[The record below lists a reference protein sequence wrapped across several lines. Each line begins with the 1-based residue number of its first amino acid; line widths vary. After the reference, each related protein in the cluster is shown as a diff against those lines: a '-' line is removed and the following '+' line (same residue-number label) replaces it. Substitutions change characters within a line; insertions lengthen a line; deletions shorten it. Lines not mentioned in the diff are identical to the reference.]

1 MSCAGAVA
9 GGMKDRASLPGSSW
23 RCGSKEWRA
32 SKVPRAHPESR
43 RLLHTA
49 IVVGSSIAAMWV
61 VLDLFKV
68 V

>member
-9 GGMKDRASLPGSSW
+9 GGMKDGASLPGSSW
-23 RCGSKEWRA
+23 RCGAQEWRA

-43 RLLHTA
+43 RLLHPA
-49 IVVGSSIAAMWV
+49 IVVGSSIAAMCV